1 LFVSPFRN
9 VEYWTR
15 AESSSIEDYEIV
27 PAAAAEESE
36 ESEDAESE
44 VAESA

>member
-1 LFVSPFRN
+1 VFVSPFRN

-15 AESSSIEDYEIV
+15 AEGSSIEDYEIV

-36 ESEDAESE
+36 VDEVDE